1 MNHSPGAAS
10 DSAQAMHSQIMKIHE
25 RMMADPVIKERVS
38 SDPVL
43 QKMMSDMHATGGM
56 HDGGMAAPPSD
67 AQGRT
72 VMEFV
77 TRLLSDPAVE
87 ARIHSDPQAHQL
99 WSDPAVQQCIKAMKA
114 LKASGKPLPAICPA
128 TAPVAPVHKHDEE
141 RP

>member
-1 MNHSPGAAS
+1 
-10 DSAQAMHSQIMKIHE
+10 MHSQIMKIHE